1 MFARVVFLYEIVYGN
16 NTYYYTNANQ
26 DILYSN
32 RLFSAIP
39 IKHSDMENNADEITK
54 AKCEVNITNQC
65 PFIVNVINQYD
76 AFLTSLKVMR
86 YYLAT
91 GDVETEFVGT
101 LSVMEFSVKDAK
113 LTFVNLL
120 YDTQRMAMRMI
131 YQRQCPFALYGDQC
145 RAIKDEHSTT
155 TSASA
160 WTRLDDYHMQYTGGV
175 LPDNLAG
182 GMADLPNGSTV
193 FIRGINYDEKI
204 ITTSRPIYDS
214 YFQSDDEEG
223 FVILYQGCN
232 RSMKM
237 CNEIFK
243 NSENYGGFVKLP
255 LDNPTTKNRLGG
267 KDADKTMK
275 SWYAYIN
282 SQLKG

>member
-1 MFARVVFLYEIVYGN
+1 MFSRVVFLYEITYGAN
-16 NTYYYTNANQ
+16 KYYYTNANQ
-26 DILYSN
+26 NILYN
-32 RLFSAIP
+32 NHLFSAVP
-39 IKHSDMENNADEITK
+39 VKHSDMENNADEITK

-65 PFIVNVINQYD
+65 PFIANVINQYD

-131 YQRQCPFALYGDQC
+131 YQRQCPFALYSNQC
-145 RAIKDEHSTT
+145 RARKEEHSTT

-160 WTRLDDYHMQYTGGV
+160 WTRLDDYHMQYTGA

-193 FIRGINYDEKI
+193 FIRGVDYAENI

-214 YFQSDDEEG
+214 YFQSEDEERS
-223 FVILYQGCN
+223 VILYQGCN
-232 RSMKM
+232 RSIKM
-237 CNEIFK
+237 CEEVFE

-267 KDADKTMK
+267 EDADKTMK